1 MKVRIGVADTDRVV
15 EVEVDDPAEMRRKID
30 AAFFASEAILWFEDT
45 RKRLVGIPRDKI
57 AFIELE
63 QEPDARSV
71 GFTKA
76 G

>member
-1 MKVRIGVADTDRVV
+1 VKVRIGVADTDRVV
-15 EVEVDDPAEMRRKID
+15 EVEVDDPSEMRRKID
-30 AAFFASEAILWFEDT
+30 AAFFGGDAILWFEDT
-45 RKRLVGIPRDKI
+45 RRRLVGIPRERI

>member
-15 EVEVDDPAEMRRKID
+15 EVEVDDPSEMRRKID
-30 AAFFASEAILWFEDT
+30 AAFFGGDAILWFEDT
-45 RKRLVGIPRDKI
+45 RRRLVGIPRERI

-71 GFTKA
+71 GFT
-76 G
+76 